1 MMEDE
6 INYFNNYISLNEQI
20 RYLEW
25 SLLWTKG
32 EYHRWNSNEISIVGV
47 NRDNQIRKLDEEI
60 IRIETQLEILIKRK
74 SDMLNMM
81 NIFEGVNRQIVQLK
95 YVEGMTTTEI
105 SEITSYSISYIQK
118 KHVEIQNIL
127 KYVMKYQSQLST

>member
-1 MMEDE
+1 MEDE

-20 RYLEW
+20 RYLKW

-32 EYHRWNSNEISIVGV
+32 EYHRWKSNEISIVGID
-47 NRDNQIRKLDEEI
+47 RDNQIRKLDKEI

-74 SDMLNMM
+74 LDMLNMM

-95 YVEGMTTTEI
+95 YIEGMTTTEI

-118 KHVEIQNIL
+118 KHVEIKNIL